1 MALIK
6 RKIRYEIIG
15 ILEVK
20 LISFFLIENVAKKT
34 YFEKW
39 VVFDENN
46 NWYSKQKDF
55 DEKIDNNRENIIII
69 NIKLILLSLLNI
81 LVSNP
86 ILS

>member
-1 MALIK
+1 M
-6 RKIRYEIIG
+6 
-15 ILEVK
+15 
-20 LISFFLIENVAKKT
+20 AKKT

-69 NIKLILLSLLNI
+69 NINLILLSLLNI